1 MIPFRKVNLHIW
13 GFREDILSTI
23 SEEFPLRAEHDI
35 IEKILGKSPNLALI
49 ALNILNPDH
58 SDAMKRMRTVC
69 GKEISADLHLRQ
81 KLIFL
86 QAEYQVLSEKEQ
98 AEPGNDDLY
107 FSSLLNTISDIL
119 NSSDNI
125 KTEL

>member
-1 MIPFRKVNLHIW
+1 MSSFSKVSLYIWSFRD
-13 GFREDILSTI
+13 DILSTI

-35 IEKILGKSPNLALI
+35 IEKILGKSARLALI
-49 ALNILNPDH
+49 AIYILNPDH

-69 GKEISADLHLRQ
+69 RKEISADLHLRQ

-86 QAEYQVLSEKEQ
+86 QAEYQVLGEKEQ

>member
-1 MIPFRKVNLHIW
+1 M
-13 GFREDILSTI
+13 
-23 SEEFPLRAEHDI
+23 
-35 IEKILGKSPNLALI
+35 ALI

>member
-1 MIPFRKVNLHIW
+1 
-13 GFREDILSTI
+13 
-23 SEEFPLRAEHDI
+23 
-35 IEKILGKSPNLALI
+35 
-49 ALNILNPDH
+49 
-58 SDAMKRMRTVC
+58 MKRTRAVC
-69 GKEISADLHLRQ
+69 SKEISADLQLRQ

-107 FSSLLNTISDIL
+107 FSGLLTTISDIL
-119 NSSDNI
+119 NSINNV